1 MSGRRIGVFDSGI
14 GGLSVLQALQAEL
27 PGHDFV
33 YVADS
38 GHAPYGERS
47 DAFVLARARSVT
59 AWLLAQQLDALVVA
73 CNTATAV
80 AIAALR
86 CDHPALTIVGVEP
99 ALKPA
104 ASLSLTG
111 HVAVMATRSTLASD
125 KFKALLA
132 SVQAT
137 VDVAVQACDGLAHA
151 IERAVVTGR
160 DDDTMALCTRYIDSL
175 GGRSR
180 FGPGAG
186 QIDTL
191 VLGCTHYPFARDLLQ
206 SLTGPDVRLIDTG
219 PAVARQTRRL
229 LQTTRPGP
237 ETTNRMPDNMAGG
250 QVIACSPSAM
260 GDGGHTR
267 LVSTGLP
274 GQLQAAARRWL
285 GNPSATEELIYL

>member
-1 MSGRRIGVFDSGI
+1 MSERRIGVFDSGM

-47 DAFVLARARSVT
+47 DAFVLARARTVT
-59 AWLLAQQLDALVVA
+59 EWLLAQQLDALVVA
-73 CNTATAV
+73 CNTATAA
-80 AIAALR
+80 AIATLR
-86 CDHPALTIVGVEP
+86 RDHPALPIVGVEP

-125 KFKALLA
+125 KFEALLA
-132 SVQAT
+132 SVQGT
-137 VDVAVQACDGLAHA
+137 VQVTVQACDGLAHA

-160 DDDTMALCTRYIDSL
+160 DDDTMALCTRYIGSL

-206 SLTGPDVRLIDTG
+206 SLTGPSVRLIDTG

-229 LQTTRPGP
+229 LQTPLPGQ
-237 ETTNRMPDNMAGG
+237 ETTHSAPGNRSG
-250 QVIACSPSAM
+250 QVSACSADAAD
-260 GDGGHTR
+260 DGGHTR

>member
-1 MSGRRIGVFDSGI
+1 MSVRRIGVFDSGI

-38 GHAPYGERS
+38 GYAPYGERS
-47 DAFVLARARSVT
+47 DAFVLARARTVT

-73 CNTATAV
+73 CNTATAA
-80 AIAALR
+80 AIATLR
-86 CDHPALTIVGVEP
+86 RDHPTLPIVGVEP

-125 KFKALLA
+125 KFQALLA
-132 SVQAT
+132 SVQGT
-137 VDVAVQACDGLAHA
+137 VHVAVQACDGLAHA

-160 DDDTMALCTRYIDSL
+160 DGDTLTLCTRYINSL

-206 SLTGPDVRLIDTG
+206 SLAGPGVRLIDTG

-229 LQTTRPGP
+229 LHTPLPGL
-237 ETTNRMPDNMAGG
+237 ETTNNTPGDRGDG
-250 QVIACSPSAM
+250 VIACDAGTACDS
-260 GDGGHTR
+260 GHTR
-267 LVSTGLP
+267 LISTGLP

-285 GNPSATEELIYL
+285 GHPSATEELIYL

>member
-1 MSGRRIGVFDSGI
+1 MSVRRIGVFDSGM

-27 PGHDFV
+27 PGHDFI

-47 DAFVLARARSVT
+47 DAFVVARARTVA

-73 CNTATAV
+73 CNTATAA
-80 AIAALR
+80 AIATLR
-86 CDHPALTIVGVEP
+86 RDHPALPIVGVEP

-104 ASLSLTG
+104 ASLSLTR

-132 SVQAT
+132 SVQET
-137 VDVAVQACDGLAHA
+137 VHVTVQACDGLAHA
-151 IERAVVTGR
+151 IERAVVTGH
-160 DDDTMALCTRYIDSL
+160 DGDTMALCTRYVSSL
-175 GGRSR
+175 GGYSR

-191 VLGCTHYPFARDLLQ
+191 VLGCTHYPFARDMLQ
-206 SLTGPDVRLIDTG
+206 SLTGPGVRLIDTG

-229 LQTTRPGP
+229 LQTPRPGQGANHS
-237 ETTNRMPDNMAGG
+237 TLGTIGG
-250 QVIACSPSAM
+250 QVIAGSPGKAT
-260 GDGGHTR
+260 DRGHTR
-267 LVSTGLP
+267 LVSTGQP

-285 GNPSATEELIYL
+285 GNPTATEELIYL

>member
-1 MSGRRIGVFDSGI
+1 MSERRIGVFDSGM

-47 DAFVLARARSVT
+47 DAFVLARARTVT
-59 AWLLAQQLDALVVA
+59 EWLLAQQLDALVVA
-73 CNTATAV
+73 CNTATAA
-80 AIAALR
+80 AIATLR
-86 CDHPALTIVGVEP
+86 RDHPTLPIVGVEP

-132 SVQAT
+132 SVQGT
-137 VDVAVQACDGLAHA
+137 VQVTVQACDGLAHA

-160 DDDTMALCTRYIDSL
+160 DDDTMALCTRYIGSL

-206 SLTGPDVRLIDTG
+206 SLTGPGVRLIDTG

-229 LQTTRPGP
+229 LQTPLPGQ
-237 ETTNRMPDNMAGG
+237 ETTHSAPGNRSG
-250 QVIACSPSAM
+250 QVSACSADAA